1 MTRLTKLLIFVVVIL
16 ALPVFIFG
24 GTGAKAAPIVVGD
37 VFAGVAVGTIQQWR
51 GGAIIDTLSNGGI
64 LGFTTGMAFDGSL
77 NLFGTNFDGGSITK
91 YDSASGAVTLPNPF
105 VSGMTNPESIAFS
118 SGFTSFY
125 VGDAGSNLIRQFDT
139 ATGGLLNSYTVAIG
153 PRGTD
158 WIDLAA
164 DNHTIYYTSEG
175 NRIFR
180 FDTATNTQLL
190 DFNVAA
196 LPGSNAFA
204 LRILPD
210 GSVLVADT
218 STVVKLD
225 SAGNIVDTFTPPG
238 IISNLFSLNLD
249 PDGVSFWTG
258 DSGTGLFYRM
268 LISDGTLVGGPFDT
282 GLGGGVLFG
291 LAVAGERTA
300 PIIPVP
306 PSVLLFGSG
315 LGLVGLA
322 SLKRRLLG

>member
-1 MTRLTKLLIFVVVIL
+1 ML
-16 ALPVFIFG
+16 ALPVFILG
-24 GTGAKAAPIVVGD
+24 ASAAKAQTFEKGD
-37 VFAGVAVGTIQQWR
+37 VFAGVAGGNIQWWR
-51 GGAIIDTLSNGGI
+51 PSTHTLITTLNSTLG
-64 LGFTTGMAFDGSL
+64 GFTTGMAFDGAG
-77 NLFGTNFDGGSITK
+77 NLYGTNFSAGSITK
-91 YDSASGAVTLPNPF
+91 YDTFGAIIPPNPF
-105 VSGMTNPESIAFS
+105 VSGMSSPESIAFS
-118 SGFTSFY
+118 SGFASFY
-125 VGDAGSNLIRQFDT
+125 VGQAGTGAINQFDT
-139 ATGGLLNSYTVAIG
+139 ATGALLKSYTGLVIG

-175 NRIFR
+175 TTIHRY
-180 FDTATNTQLL
+180 DTATSTQLT
-190 DFNVAA
+190 DFATG

-218 STVVKLD
+218 STVVKLNPD
-225 SAGNIVDTFTPPG
+225 GSLNTTFTPPG
-238 IISNLFSLNLD
+238 SISSLFSLNLD

-258 DSGTGLFYRM
+258 DSGTGLFYQM
-268 LISDGTLVGGPFDT
+268 LVSDGTLLDTFDT
-282 GLGGGVLFG
+282 GFAGNFFG
-291 LAVAGERTA
+291 LAVFGERTA

-322 SLKRRLLG
+322 SLKRRVLG